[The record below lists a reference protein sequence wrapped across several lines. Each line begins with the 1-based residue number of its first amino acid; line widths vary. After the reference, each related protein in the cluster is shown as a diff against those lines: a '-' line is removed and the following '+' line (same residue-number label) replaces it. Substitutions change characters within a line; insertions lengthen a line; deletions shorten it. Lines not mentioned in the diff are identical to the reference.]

1 MKMWYNLL
9 GEKGFKC
16 MNVMFIC
23 IENVDIAFLKKPLS
37 SRRKKFQEGWDT
49 YS

>member
-23 IENVDIAFLKKPLS
+23 IENVDIAFRKTPLKQ
-37 SRRKKFQEGWDT
+37 KKKVPGRLG
-49 YS
+49 YL